1 MVSNLSCEGYR
12 VGAIKHIYHKD
23 FKVDKEGTNTWRY
36 TRAGAKVTTAVSAN
50 EIVMIKKTKAEFNDL
65 DQVIKL
71 LENEQLDVI
80 VIEGFQ
86 SLVEK
91 REDVL
96 KIITAED
103 EYNLT
108 NVLERTVQPIIA
120 IAGIIGKQ
128 KPESK
133 QKIPVINIPSEGER
147 LLKTV
152 KEYLKAKCN

>member
-120 IAGIIGKQ
+120 IAGIIGKK
-128 KPESK
+128 KPEFK

>member
-1 MVSNLSCEGYR
+1 LVSNLSCEGYR

-65 DQVIKL
+65 NQVIGL

-80 VIEGFQ
+80 VVEGFQ

-128 KPESK
+128 KPKSK

-152 KEYLKAKCN
+152 KEHLKAKGN